1 MCTTDAKKQ
10 MQQNRCR
17 VVKITN
23 QISRESLRNHQIT
36 PCVVWF
42 TLAKANDIKTERAH
56 KDSSIILTV
65 KQ

>member
-1 MCTTDAKKQ
+1 